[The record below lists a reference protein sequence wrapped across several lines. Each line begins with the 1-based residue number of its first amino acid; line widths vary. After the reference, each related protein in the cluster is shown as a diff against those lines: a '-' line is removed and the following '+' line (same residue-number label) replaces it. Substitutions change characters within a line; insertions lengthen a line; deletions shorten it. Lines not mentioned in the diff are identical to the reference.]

1 MWFIDLLF
9 DDYELQALIY
19 ESERF
24 LVQYAHKYSIL
35 INTHK
40 LASIRT
46 HTNTYTLTITS
57 ACSRMYAHTN
67 MCMYTYACVRVR
79 AHTHTHT
86 HTHTQSMLKE
96 TFITLIRL
104 MVVSCIA
111 KSLLHENEVNE

>member
-19 ESERF
+19 ESKRF

-40 LASIRT
+40 LACIRA

-57 ACSRMYAHTN
+57 ACSRMHANTN
-67 MCMYTYACVRVR
+67 MCMYTYKCVCVC

-86 HTHTQSMLKE
+86 EYVEGNFYHPDKTHGSELHSQ
-96 TFITLIRL
+96 
-104 MVVSCIA
+104 
-111 KSLLHENEVNE
+111 KSFT